1 MESAEQIKNYLPGC
15 VLRNRSRRRAA
26 HQSRVTVLLQILIA
40 SLHERSKTVTWR
52 KRVLSPWNE
61 SVM

>member
-26 HQSRVTVLLQILIA
+26 HQSRA
-40 SLHERSKTVTWR
+40 SRLPFVFSFGLEPTWNSLR
-52 KRVLSPWNE
+52 E
-61 SVM
+61 SGAAQPRF